1 MGTLVLIM
9 AGLLVLG
16 LVYVKM
22 PVITQVYFRFRGKK
36 RITCPETDKPAEVE
50 VDARRAAASAAYGRP
65 KIELTSCSEW
75 PEHRDCDQNCAK
87 QI

>member
-1 MGTLVLIM
+1 MGTLILIIF
-9 AGLLVLG
+9 GLILLG
-16 LVYVKM
+16 LIYIKM

-36 RITCPETDKPAEVE
+36 EITCPETDKPAEVE
-50 VDARRAAASAAYGRP
+50 VDARRAATSAIYGRP

-75 PEHRDCDQNCAK
+75 PEHKDCDQNCAK